1 MEKDEI
7 VFTHPL
13 EVGAEHLEP
22 LYNHVNHAQA
32 LRFMELA
39 RLAYLEAVGVPN
51 EALIAQKLFIVIAE
65 ISVAYKR
72 EIFGGPIVI
81 TCESPHID
89 GKAVLL
95 HQRIINERG
104 KVCVEASFDLRLLSG
119 ETKRSVS
126 PPTEFSTRFLDGGA
140 RRWNKCLD

>member
-13 EVGAEHLEP
+13 EVTTEDVDAE
-22 LYNHVNHAQA
+22 YKHVHHARS

-39 RLAYLEAVGVPN
+39 RLAYIESVGCPN
-51 EALIAQKLFIVIAE
+51 ESLIAQGVFIVIAE

-72 EIFGGPIVI
+72 ELFAGPIVV

-89 GKAVLL
+89 GKAILI

-104 KVCVEASFDLRLLSG
+104 KVCVEASFDLRLLCG
-119 ETKRSVS
+119 ATKRSV
-126 PPTEFSTRFLDGGA
+126 PPHPDFAARFLGGGVQ
-140 RRWNKCLD
+140 RWNKCLD

>member
-1 MEKDEI
+1 MDKDEI

-13 EVGAEHLEP
+13 EVVAEDLEP
-22 LYNHVNHAQA
+22 LYHHVNHARA

-51 EALIAQKLFIVIAE
+51 ESLIAQNLFIVIAE

-72 EIFGGPIVI
+72 EVFAGPIVV

-89 GKAVLL
+89 GKAIML
-95 HQRIINERG
+95 HQRIINARG
-104 KVCVEASFDLRLLSG
+104 KVCVEASYDMRILSG
-119 ETKRSVS
+119 DSKRSIY
-126 PPTEFSTRFLDGGA
+126 PPADFAARFLDGGVQ
-140 RRWNKCLD
+140 RWNKCLD